1 MRRRKERPFEL
12 ALATLTLTPTQKEV
26 LTHRYLRLLDSM
38 EMRAFRISILF
49 NTSRIIVTVGSL
61 IVPAL
66 LSIQYSQG
74 TSSPEGISLQIY
86 WGAWIISL
94 FVTICNGLLTLFK
107 LDKRY
112 YYLHT
117 VLEQLISEG
126 WQYVELSG
134 RFSGFYT
141 PNVKATHENQFI
153 FFCHI
158 VEKIR
163 MRQVQEEYF
172 KLTDAH
178 GSSGPAAVH
187 PHGNQI
193 VPVGAS
199 ASAMQAQNPIDALI
213 PPTPLRADL
222 VAQLP
227 PEVVTFLQRQSSLAQ
242 ISGDGIAS
250 GASAT
255 APNRAS
261 KTRPKGALAAT
272 EGTEAAETQN
282 KKNQEDGASQAVSVL
297 GDMSEA
303 IP

>member
-1 MRRRKERPFEL
+1 
-12 ALATLTLTPTQKEV
+12 
-26 LTHRYLRLLDSM
+26 
-38 EMRAFRISILF
+38 
-49 NTSRIIVTVGSL
+49 
-61 IVPAL
+61 VPAL

-141 PNVKATHENQFI
+141 PNTKATHENQFV

-178 GSSGPAAVH
+178 GGGSATQA
-187 PHGNQI
+187 HGNQI
-193 VPVGAS
+193 VPVTTGGGP
-199 ASAMQAQNPIDALI
+199 QPQNPIDALI

-222 VAQLP
+222 IAQLP
-227 PEVVTFLQRQSSLAQ
+227 PEVVTFLQRQSSQAQ
-242 ISGDGIAS
+242 ISGDGLPSGS
-250 GASAT
+250 GASA
-255 APNRAS
+255 PNRAH
-261 KTRPKGALAAT
+261 KTRPTRPTSETSGAH
-272 EGTEAAETQN
+272 N
-282 KKNQEDGASQAVSVL
+282 KENQEDGAREAVSMSSEL
-297 GDMSEA
+297 SEA